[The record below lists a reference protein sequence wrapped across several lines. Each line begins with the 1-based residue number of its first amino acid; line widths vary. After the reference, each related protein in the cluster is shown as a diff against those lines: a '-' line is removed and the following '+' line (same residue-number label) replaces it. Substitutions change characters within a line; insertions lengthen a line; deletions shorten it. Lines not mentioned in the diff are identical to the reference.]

1 MEKEVMPVF
10 KKFKGYLKENNLT
23 YKDVAKLIKSS
34 ATSVSRKVSGQT
46 QWNWTELV
54 LIKNNVIKDE
64 ELFLT
69 IFFDIDVA

>member
-34 ATSVSRKVSGQT
+34 ATSVSRKVSGKT
-46 QWNWTELV
+46 QWNWSELV

-69 IFFDIDVA
+69 IFFDTNVT

>member
-10 KKFKGYLKENNLT
+10 KKFKGYLKENNLI

-34 ATSVSRKVSGQT
+34 ATSVSRKVSGKT
-46 QWNWTELV
+46 QWNWSELV

-69 IFFDIDVA
+69 IFFDTNVT